1 MRRYRTAQP
10 TRPSV
15 LRVLLHVTSVELSIL
30 NATSKRLS
38 QARAAT
44 TRETTYEMP
53 LCWLWV
59 RCNCM
64 GANICSWVHS
74 WKPHSGSCLQDR
86 NAATATDVAVGY
98 SGTRHSKQT
107 QMSTITENHLWYS
120 SYQRGPGLSSD
131 SRPCR
136 ANLSCGA
143 WGMCLMA
150 VPKLCVRQSWH
161 IEQSYMWGWLTS
173 LCTCLHIRPKAPR
186 VNPRNCCTWLGS
198 SIKGLPRPNGTASQ
212 QSVVWQCR
220 TTAWHKMAS
229 QVLLWRSRQPNTRLL
244 VGGKEVNHV
253 TDQLMEGSHQK
264 WEIKA
269 AGSKARRSSSK
280 LMVAIPLSLPSH

>member
-1 MRRYRTAQP
+1 MKCHSVDYGWGVIAWEQTFVAESIAGSRTAGAAYRTEMQQQP
-10 TRPSV
+10 QTW
-15 LRVLLHVTSVELSIL
+15 
-30 NATSKRLS
+30 
-38 QARAAT
+38 Q
-44 TRETTYEMP
+44 
-53 LCWLWV
+53 W
-59 RCNCM
+59 
-64 GANICSWVHS
+64 
-74 WKPHSGSCLQDR
+74 
-86 NAATATDVAVGY
+86 
-98 SGTRHSKQT
+98 GTRGQGTASRH
-107 QMSTITENHLWYS
+107 NHLWYS

-229 QVLLWRSRQPNTRLL
+229 QVLLWRSGQPNTRLL
-244 VGGKEVNHV
+244 VGGQEVNHI

-269 AGSKARRSSSK
+269 AGSKAKRSSSK